1 MSQKTSQSCTDYLLT
16 KLAEE
21 AGELVVAALK
31 HSLHDAPRT
40 RRDLRNEAGD
50 VLALIGLL
58 IKAEVL
64 SAKEVNEA
72 AERRS
77 CREKERCKNR

>member
-1 MSQKTSQSCTDYLLT
+1 MKNYLLT

-31 HSLHDAPRT
+31 HSLHDSPGT

-58 IKAEVL
+58 VKAEVL
-64 SAKEVNEA
+64 SVKEVNEA

-77 CREKERCKNR
+77 RREKERCKNR